1 MKPKKIL
8 ITGGAGFVGHHIIL
22 YFLKETNHKIISLDR
37 LDYSGSYNRISQILQ
52 GNEAWKNRLKI
63 VWHDLR
69 ASINPIVAKQINNP
83 DIILHVAAASHVDRS
98 IADPMSFVMDNVVG
112 TVNLLD
118 YAKKIR
124 KLNLFLYF
132 STDEV
137 FGPAPKNVKYKEYD
151 RYNSGNPYA
160 ASKAGA
166 EEMCMA
172 YQNTFNMP
180 IIITHTMN
188 VIGERQHP
196 EKYLPKIINCIQ
208 NQKNLTIHSN
218 KDKTKPGSR
227 FYIHAQDVA
236 DAINFIITK
245 GKINQKYNIV
255 GAKEIDNLKL
265 AKIIS
270 THIGKKL
277 SYKLV
282 DFHSSRPGHDLRYAL
297 SGDKLK
303 SMGWKP
309 KKNIE
314 KRILETVSWTIK
326 NKEWY

>member
-270 THIGKKL
+270 NHIGKKL

>member
-8 ITGGAGFVGHHIIL
+8 ITGGAGFVGHHMIL
-22 YFLKETNHKIISLDR
+22 YFLRETNHKIVSLDR
-37 LDYSGSYNRISQILQ
+37 LDYSGSYNRISQILR

-98 IADPMSFVMDNVVG
+98 IANPMSFVMDNVVG

-118 YAKKIR
+118 YAKKIK
-124 KLNLFLYF
+124 KLSLFLYF

-218 KDKTKPGSR
+218 KNKTKPGSR

-245 GKINQKYNIV
+245 GIINQKYNIV

-277 SYKLV
+277 KYKLV

-326 NKEWY
+326 NREWY